1 MTRDELDLLAGFLHT
16 HLGAGALPV
25 AGAPGCGGLHRSVEQ
40 AILGIEAYL
49 QLADRHPAPRGLAAE
64 RERAQALWER
74 LQEIAAQWPNAPR
87 PHNAPPTPYQAGAE
101 SALLAALPAPSE
113 R

>member
-1 MTRDELDLLAGFLHT
+1 MTRDELDLLARFLRR
-16 HLGAGALPV
+16 HLGARALPV
-25 AGAPGCGGLHRSVEQ
+25 TGTPGRGGLHRTVEQ

-49 QLADRHPAPRGLAAE
+49 QLADQHPAPRGLAAE

-74 LQEIAAQWPNAPR
+74 LQEIAAQWPNAPY
-87 PHNAPPTPYQAGAE
+87 PHKAPPAPRQAGAT